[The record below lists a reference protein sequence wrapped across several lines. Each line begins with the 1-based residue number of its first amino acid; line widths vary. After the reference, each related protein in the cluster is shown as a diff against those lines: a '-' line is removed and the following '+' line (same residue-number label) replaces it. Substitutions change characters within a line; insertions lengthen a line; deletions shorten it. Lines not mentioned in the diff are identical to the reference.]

1 MIDLSH
7 DTAVWL
13 SKTVGL
19 FYLMVFFLIAAVYA
33 YWPSKRETFE
43 RAGRSIL
50 DDEEGPLPPRDLPGD
65 APWR

>member
-13 SKTVGL
+13 SKTIGL
-19 FYLMVFFLIAAVYA
+19 FYLMAFFLIAAVYA

-43 RAGRSIL
+43 RAGQSIF
-50 DDEEGPLPPRDLPGD
+50 DDEEGPLSPEDPGGD
-65 APWR
+65 TP

>member
-19 FYLMVFFLIAAVYA
+19 FYLMAFFLIAV
-33 YWPSKRETFE
+33 PIV
-43 RAGRSIL
+43 G
-50 DDEEGPLPPRDLPGD
+50 
-65 APWR
+65 

>member
-19 FYLMVFFLIAAVYA
+19 FYLMAFFLIAAVYA
-33 YWPSKRETFE
+33 YWPSKRDTFE

-50 DDEEGPLPPRDLPGD
+50 DDEEGPLPLEVSSGD
-65 APWR
+65 KPWQ